1 MYYLVDHG
9 SFGNLFRLVLKASN
23 HDLQTSRPLP
33 FGGFSCASKYFR
45 GLLDTKTRSLNLI

>member
-9 SFGNLFRLVLKASN
+9 SFGNLFRLVLKVSN

-33 FGGFSCASKYFR
+33 FGGFYARANIFA
-45 GLLDTKTRSLNLI
+45 GFLTRKHAV